1 MCACRARARKCLCG
15 FFGLRTGAGGKGFAC
30 GFVLAKIPVGPS
42 DILQG
47 ETVEEFEKEKH
58 CNRSTA

>member
-1 MCACRARARKCLCG
+1 MRAGHAREGVCAV
-15 FFGLRTGAGGKGFAC
+15 FFGLRTGAGGKGLAC